1 MRQRLCSLND
11 LNVEKEVIT
20 NRNPLGSHAVRQ
32 AVTEKPQGP
41 RAVVRLC
48 VHRGLGLEKQLDHLR
63 VAVSHR
69 KVQRCPT
76 SIRSPSSGRSSGS
89 PDAPS
94 HKMIETVHPGIYPSK
109 LGTKLL
115 ESMFVFEGLFH
126 VPYMFDLIWDGLAKA
141 HVFYHCISSLPHLF
155 HHLQYSSLIR
165 HTDAACR
172 EGRFKTL

>member
-63 VAVSHR
+63 VAVSRR

-115 ESMFVFEGLFH
+115 ESMFVFEVLFH
-126 VPYMFDLIWDGLAKA
+126 IPYMFDLI
-141 HVFYHCISSLPHLF
+141 
-155 HHLQYSSLIR
+155 
-165 HTDAACR
+165 
-172 EGRFKTL
+172 